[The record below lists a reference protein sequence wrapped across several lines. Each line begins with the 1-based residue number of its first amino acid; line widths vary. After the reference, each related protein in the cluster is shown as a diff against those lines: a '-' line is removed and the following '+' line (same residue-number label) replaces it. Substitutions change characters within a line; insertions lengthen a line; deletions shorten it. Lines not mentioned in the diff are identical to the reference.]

1 MRCSRVTP
9 KRWASGRSTSCGRRS
24 LRKKPPIAAFAA
36 DHGTN
41 PAGSISSRSFCAMA
55 MPWPCGMRSSAKRHA
70 AASHAVV
77 RETGV
82 QDARLF
88 CEYAANASGKVT
100 NILSMLRIYC
110 PETTQAPDIRR
121 SFSPRSPNS
130 PACRGRWRRS
140 PDDGC
145 GSRCSRR
152 VPTRRYRAARCRRW
166 SAGCRR
172 RPC

>member
-1 MRCSRVTP
+1 MTSAPLLWPSGCTVFSWMVNGTPFMRCSRVTP

-100 NILSMLRIYC
+100 NILSRNTGAGHQAKFFAAKSQFTSLSRKVATKSGRRLR
-110 PETTQAPDIRR
+110 
-121 SFSPRSPNS
+121 
-130 PACRGRWRRS
+130 
-140 PDDGC
+140 
-145 GSRCSRR
+145 
-152 VPTRRYRAARCRRW
+152 
-166 SAGCRR
+166 
-172 RPC
+172 